1 VRHKKYVVLLWTG
14 SASCFTLLLPLSI
27 DYISK
32 PTSICRGTNRVQSL
46 PESIKMQQ
54 CRQDDKYMEDLVA
67 RAPNITGRTYPSLG
81 NLAISAS
88 SKTAVHSDD
97 YSLEQRI
104 SRRPR
109 GLRWPSSP
117 SSSATCGRLVSPIH
131 TRRFHG

>member
-1 VRHKKYVVLLWTG
+1 VRHKKYVVLLSTG

-32 PTSICRGTNRVQSL
+32 PTSIRRTNRVQSL
-46 PESIKMQQ
+46 PESIQMQQ